1 MANYDVSIKLA
12 VAGAKQLDKVNK
24 QTDQLRKNIDFI
36 NNKAQKGTAGTP
48 VVRNF
53 KNLSQAVTDA
63 RDALN
68 EAAIGTKEFNQ
79 AIKNVVKVE
88 NKFARQQ
95 KIKERALKVEE
106 LRLKEGITLK
116 EAKIRVTQEE
126 IELENKLAIAKEKS
140 ATAEKRRAIT
150 RGITSGIGS
159 GIIGGGFPLLFGQ
172 GPTAAL
178 GGALGGVAGGA
189 MSAIPGM
196 GQFGFA
202 LSIAG
207 TTIGSS
213 LEELTKAL
221 TKPTENIETLVNRL
235 GLTGTETGDL
245 ALELKRLGLESSA
258 AELLLKE
265 FEREFGLTADQIE
278 ENAEKMSDFNNEIN
292 KLGTSLTLL
301 LSDVLG
307 PLIKQLNDFI
317 KGQKPEGTVRNIT
330 GVLDFFT
337 VNAFDLDKRGG
348 ILSELPSLPGQKS
361 KRPLSN
367 IPATEGDAV
376 IGEIKLN
383 PNFGKQLF
391 NPNQGAIDLKNRSIE
406 VKEIEPL
413 KQALIIEKNRLN
425 ISDEKL
431 QLMQENFALTNLEN
445 ELKLLESERTNKVND
460 ELELKIKKL
469 EIARDTQAQVV
480 KNTEALLDPFR
491 QLSDMIQIDMGNGIK
506 DLIKGTQ
513 TLNDVMRNML
523 DKMADAFLN
532 LAIFGNI
539 GGGSITGGLLKAIF
553 KRETGGPVKGGSS
566 YLVGERGPELF
577 TPSRSG
583 MITPNHALGG
593 STNVVVN
600 VDASNTTAQSDNGQ
614 AEMLGKMLA
623 GAVQDELLKQQRPG
637 GILYR

>member
-1 MANYDVSIKLA
+1 MANYDVSIKIA
-12 VAGAKQLDKVNK
+12 IAGAKQLDKVNK
-24 QTDQLRKNIDFI
+24 QTDKLKASI
-36 NNKAQKGTAGTP
+36 NAVNQTAELSGKKP
-48 VVRNF
+48 VRNF
-53 KNLSQAVTDA
+53 KNLSKAVTDA
-63 RDALN
+63 RDALD
-68 EAAIGTKEFNQ
+68 EAAIGTKEFNK

-88 NKFARQQ
+88 DKFNRQQ

-106 LRLKEGITLK
+106 LRIKEGITLK

-178 GGALGGVAGGA
+178 GGALGGLAGGA

-213 LEELTKAL
+213 LEQLTKAL

-235 GLTGTETGDL
+235 GLVGTETGDL

-265 FEREFGLTADQIE
+265 FEREFGLSKDQIE

-307 PLIKQLNDFI
+307 PLIKELNEFI

-337 VNAFDLDKRGG
+337 ANAFDLDKRGG
-348 ILSELPSLPGQKS
+348 ILSELPPLPGLKG

-367 IPATEGDAV
+367 IPAAEGNAV
-376 IGEIKLN
+376 IGGVKLN
-383 PNFGKQLF
+383 PNFGEQPF

-413 KQALIIEKNRLN
+413 KQALKIEQARLKV
-425 ISDEKL
+425 SDEQL
-431 QLMQENFALTNLEN
+431 DLMQQEFALSNLEN
-445 ELKLLESERTNKVND
+445 ELKLEESQRTDEIND
-460 ELELKIKKL
+460 KLELKIKKL
-469 EIARDTQAQVV
+469 KLARDTQAQVV
-480 KNTEALLDPFR
+480 ENTKALIDPFK

-523 DKMADAFLN
+523 NKMADAFLN

-539 GGGSITGGLLKAIF
+539 GGGSITGGLLGAIF
-553 KRETGGPVKGGSS
+553 KAEGGPVKRGGS
-566 YLVGERGPELF
+566 YIVGERGPEMF
-577 TPSRSG
+577 SPGVSG
-583 MITPNHALGG
+583 TITPNHALGG
-593 STNVVVN
+593 STNIVVN
-600 VDASNTTAQSDNGQ
+600 VDASGSSVEGDEQQGRELGRMISVAIQS
-614 AEMLGKMLA
+614 
-623 GAVQDELLKQQRPG
+623 ELIKQKRPG
-637 GILYR
+637 GMLA

>member
-1 MANYDVSIKLA
+1 MANYDVSIRLA

-24 QTDQLRKNIDFI
+24 QTDELRKNIDFI

-53 KNLSQAVTDA
+53 KNLSKAVTDA
-63 RDALN
+63 RDALD
-68 EAAIGTKEFNQ
+68 EAAIGTKEFNK

-88 NKFARQQ
+88 DKFNRQQ

-106 LRLKEGITLK
+106 LRIKEGITLK

-178 GGALGGVAGGA
+178 GGALGGLAGGA

-213 LEELTKAL
+213 LEQLTKAL

-235 GLTGTETGDL
+235 GLVGTETGDL

-265 FEREFGLTADQIE
+265 FEREFGLSADQIE

-307 PLIKQLNDFI
+307 PLIKELNEFI
-317 KGQKPEGTVRNIT
+317 KGQKPEGTVRNVT
-330 GVLDFFT
+330 GAIDFFT
-337 VNAFDLDKRGG
+337 ANAFDLDKRGG
-348 ILSELPSLPGQKS
+348 ILSELPPLPGQKG

-367 IPATEGDAV
+367 IPAAEGNAV
-376 IGEIKLN
+376 IGEVKLN
-383 PNFGKQLF
+383 PNFGEQPF

-413 KQALIIEKNRLN
+413 KQALKIEQARLKV
-425 ISDEKL
+425 SDEQL
-431 QLMQENFALTNLEN
+431 DLMQQEFALSNLEN
-445 ELKLLESERTNKVND
+445 ELKIAESQKTDEVND
-460 ELELKIKKL
+460 KLDLKIKKL
-469 EIARDTQAQVV
+469 ELARDTQAQVV
-480 KNTEALLDPFR
+480 ENTKALIDPFK

-523 DKMADAFLN
+523 NKMADAFLN

-539 GGGSITGGLLKAIF
+539 GGGSVTGGLLGAIF
-553 KRETGGPVKGGSS
+553 KADGGPVKAGGS
-566 YLVGERGPELF
+566 YIVGERGPELF
-577 TPSRSG
+577 TPRSSG

-600 VDASNTTAQSDNGQ
+600 VDASGSAVEGDEDRGR
-614 AEMLGKMLA
+614 ELGRLISV
-623 GAVQDELLKQQRPG
+623 AVQSELVQQKRPG
-637 GILYR
+637 GLLA

>member
-1 MANYDVSIKLA
+1 MANYDVSIKIA
-12 VAGAKQLDKVNK
+12 IAGAKQLDKVNK
-24 QTDQLRKNIDFI
+24 QTDKLKASI
-36 NNKAQKGTAGTP
+36 NAVNQTAELSGKKP
-48 VVRNF
+48 VRNF
-53 KNLSQAVTDA
+53 KNLSKAVTDA
-63 RDALN
+63 RDALD
-68 EAAIGTKEFNQ
+68 EAAIGTKEFNK

-88 NKFARQQ
+88 DKFNRQQ

-106 LRLKEGITLK
+106 LRIKEGITLK

-178 GGALGGVAGGA
+178 GGALGGLAGGA

-213 LEELTKAL
+213 LEQLTKAL

-235 GLTGTETGDL
+235 GLVGTETGDL

-265 FEREFGLTADQIE
+265 FEREFGLSADQIE

-307 PLIKQLNDFI
+307 PLIKELNEFI
-317 KGQKPEGTVRNIT
+317 KGQKPEGTVRNVT
-330 GVLDFFT
+330 GAIDFFT
-337 VNAFDLDKRGG
+337 ANAFDLDKRGG
-348 ILSELPSLPGQKS
+348 ILSELPPLPGQKG

-367 IPATEGDAV
+367 IPAVEGNAV
-376 IGEIKLN
+376 IGEVKLN
-383 PNFGKQLF
+383 PNFGEQPF

-413 KQALIIEKNRLN
+413 KQALKIEQARLKV
-425 ISDEKL
+425 SDEQL
-431 QLMQENFALTNLEN
+431 DLMQQEFALSNLEN
-445 ELKLLESERTNKVND
+445 ELKIAESKKTDEVND
-460 ELELKIKKL
+460 KLDLKIKKL
-469 EIARDTQAQVV
+469 ELARDTQAQVV
-480 KNTEALLDPFR
+480 ENTKALIDPFK

-523 DKMADAFLN
+523 NKMADAFLN

-539 GGGSITGGLLKAIF
+539 GGGSVTGGLLGAIF
-553 KRETGGPVKGGSS
+553 KADGGPVKAGGS
-566 YLVGERGPELF
+566 YIVGERGPELF
-577 TPSRSG
+577 TPRSSG

-593 STNVVVN
+593 STNVIVN
-600 VDASNTTAQSDNGQ
+600 VDASGSSVEGDEQQGKELGRALSVAIQS
-614 AEMLGKMLA
+614 
-623 GAVQDELLKQQRPG
+623 ELIQQKRPG
-637 GILYR
+637 GLLA

>member
-523 DKMADAFLN
+523 NKMADAFLN

-539 GGGSITGGLLKAIF
+539 GGGSITGGLLGAIF
-553 KRETGGPVKGGSS
+553 KADGGPVKGGGS
-566 YLVGERGPELF
+566 YIVGERGPELF
-577 TPSRSG
+577 TPGVSG

-600 VDASNTTAQSDNGQ
+600 VDASGSSVEGDEAGSEQLGRAISDAIQ
-614 AEMLGKMLA
+614 L
-623 GAVQDELLKQQRPG
+623 ELVKQQRPG
-637 GILYR
+637 GLLYR

>member
-1 MANYDVSIKLA
+1 MANYDVSIRLA

-24 QTDQLRKNIDFI
+24 QTDELRKNIDFI

-53 KNLSQAVTDA
+53 KNLSKAVTDA
-63 RDALN
+63 RDALD
-68 EAAIGTKEFNQ
+68 EAAIGTKEFNK

-88 NKFARQQ
+88 DKFNRQQ

-106 LRLKEGITLK
+106 LRIKEGITLK

-178 GGALGGVAGGA
+178 GGALGGLAGGA

-213 LEELTKAL
+213 LEQLTKAL

-235 GLTGTETGDL
+235 GLVGTETGDL

-265 FEREFGLTADQIE
+265 FEREFGLSADQIE

-307 PLIKQLNDFI
+307 PLIKELNEFI
-317 KGQKPEGTVRNIT
+317 KGQKPEGTVRNVT
-330 GVLDFFT
+330 GAIDFFT
-337 VNAFDLDKRGG
+337 ANAFDLDKRGG
-348 ILSELPSLPGQKS
+348 ILSELPPLPGQKG

-367 IPATEGDAV
+367 IPAAEGNAV
-376 IGEIKLN
+376 IGEVKLN
-383 PNFGKQLF
+383 PNFGEQPF

-413 KQALIIEKNRLN
+413 KQALKIEQARLKV
-425 ISDEKL
+425 SDEQL
-431 QLMQENFALTNLEN
+431 DLMQQEFALSNLEN
-445 ELKLLESERTNKVND
+445 ELKIAESQKTDEVND
-460 ELELKIKKL
+460 KLDLKIKKL
-469 EIARDTQAQVV
+469 ELARDTQAQVV
-480 KNTEALLDPFR
+480 ENTKALIDPFK

-523 DKMADAFLN
+523 NKMADAFLN

-539 GGGSITGGLLKAIF
+539 GGGSVTGGLLGAIF
-553 KRETGGPVKGGSS
+553 KADGGPVKAGGS
-566 YLVGERGPELF
+566 YIVGERGPELF
-577 TPSRSG
+577 TPRSSG

-600 VDASNTTAQSDNGQ
+600 VDASGSAVEGDEDRGRELGRLISVAGQS
-614 AEMLGKMLA
+614 EL
-623 GAVQDELLKQQRPG
+623 VQQKRPG
-637 GILYR
+637 GLLA

>member
-1 MANYDVSIKLA
+1 MANYDVSIKIA
-12 VAGAKQLDKVNK
+12 IAGAKQLDKVNK
-24 QTDQLRKNIDFI
+24 QTDKLKASI
-36 NNKAQKGTAGTP
+36 NAVNQTAELSGKKP
-48 VVRNF
+48 VRNF
-53 KNLSQAVTDA
+53 KNLSKAVTDA
-63 RDALN
+63 RDALD
-68 EAAIGTKEFNQ
+68 EAAIGTKEFNK

-88 NKFARQQ
+88 DKFNRQQ

-106 LRLKEGITLK
+106 LRIKEGITLK

-178 GGALGGVAGGA
+178 GGALGGLAGGA

-213 LEELTKAL
+213 LEQLTKAL

-235 GLTGTETGDL
+235 GLVGTETGDL

-265 FEREFGLTADQIE
+265 FEREFGLSADQIE

-307 PLIKQLNDFI
+307 PLIKELNEFI
-317 KGQKPEGTVRNIT
+317 KGQKPEGTVRNVT
-330 GVLDFFT
+330 GAIDFFT
-337 VNAFDLDKRGG
+337 ANAFDLDKRGG
-348 ILSELPSLPGQKS
+348 ILSELPPLPGQKG

-367 IPATEGDAV
+367 IPAAEGNAV
-376 IGEIKLN
+376 IGGVKLN
-383 PNFGKQLF
+383 PNFGEQPF

-413 KQALIIEKNRLN
+413 KQALKIEKARLKV
-425 ISDEKL
+425 SDEQL
-431 QLMQENFALTNLEN
+431 DLMQQEFALSNLEN
-445 ELKLLESERTNKVND
+445 ELKIAESQKTDEVND
-460 ELELKIKKL
+460 KLDLKIKKL
-469 EIARDTQAQVV
+469 ELARDTQAQVV
-480 KNTEALLDPFR
+480 ENTKALIDPFK

-523 DKMADAFLN
+523 NKMADAFLN

-539 GGGSITGGLLKAIF
+539 GGGSITGGLLGAIF
-553 KRETGGPVKGGSS
+553 KADGGPVKAGGS
-566 YLVGERGPELF
+566 YIVGERGPELF
-577 TPSRSG
+577 TPRSSG

-600 VDASNTTAQSDNGQ
+600 VDASGSAVEGDEDRGR
-614 AEMLGKMLA
+614 ELGRLISV
-623 GAVQDELLKQQRPG
+623 AVQSELVQQKRPG
-637 GILYR
+637 GLLA

>member
-1 MANYDVSIKLA
+1 MANYDVSIRLA

-24 QTDQLRKNIDFI
+24 QTDELRKNIDFI

-53 KNLSQAVTDA
+53 KNLSKAVSDA
-63 RDALN
+63 RDALD
-68 EAAIGTKEFNQ
+68 EAALGTKEFNK

-88 NKFARQQ
+88 NKFNRQQ

-106 LRLKEGITLK
+106 LRIKEGITLK

-178 GGALGGVAGGA
+178 GGALGGLAGGA

-213 LEELTKAL
+213 LEQLTKAL

-235 GLTGTETGDL
+235 GLVGTETGDL

-265 FEREFGLTADQIE
+265 FEKEFGLSKDQIE

-307 PLIKQLNDFI
+307 PLIKELNEFI

-330 GVLDFFT
+330 GVLDFFSA
-337 VNAFDLDKRGG
+337 NAFDLDKRGG
-348 ILSELPSLPGQKS
+348 ILSELPPLPGQKG

-367 IPATEGDAV
+367 IPAAEGDAV
-376 IGEIKLN
+376 IGGIKLN
-383 PNFGKQLF
+383 PNFGKQPF

-413 KQALIIEKNRLN
+413 KQALKIEKARLKV
-425 ISDEKL
+425 SDEQL
-431 QLMQENFALTNLEN
+431 NLMQQEFALSNLEN
-445 ELKLLESERTNKVND
+445 ELKIAESQKTDEVND
-460 ELELKIKKL
+460 KLDLKIKKL
-469 EIARDTQAQVV
+469 ELARDTQAQVV
-480 KNTEALLDPFR
+480 ENTKALIDPFR

-523 DKMADAFLN
+523 NKMADAFLN

-539 GGGSITGGLLKAIF
+539 GGGSITGGLLGAIF
-553 KRETGGPVKGGSS
+553 KADGGPVKGGGS
-566 YLVGERGPELF
+566 YIVGERGPELF
-577 TPSRSG
+577 TPGVSG

-600 VDASNTTAQSDNGQ
+600 VDASGSSVEGDEAGSEQLGRAISDAIQ
-614 AEMLGKMLA
+614 L
-623 GAVQDELLKQQRPG
+623 ELVKQQRPG
-637 GILYR
+637 GLLYR